1 MTPLLAAWVPP
12 CWTWLSLSLSILLFW
27 ERKLC
32 HWTYFCLPYHTIFS
46 LFISL
51 FWLHVAIGG
60 DLPYDINGCRELE
73 RFDVSNNFLTG
84 KLPGAFARLSNITD
98 LNLSSNTLQGPITM
112 VTELNKLC
120 YLNVSHNK
128 FDGKLP
134 NLESLF
140 FLAEVR
146 LNDNHFG
153 GPLPDSVTTLEN
165 MTILEVQ
172 V

>member
-1 MTPLLAAWVPP
+1 
-12 CWTWLSLSLSILLFW
+12 
-27 ERKLC
+27 
-32 HWTYFCLPYHTIFS
+32 
-46 LFISL
+46 
-51 FWLHVAIGG
+51 
-60 DLPYDINGCRELE
+60 
-73 RFDVSNNFLTG
+73 
-84 KLPGAFARLSNITD
+84 
-98 LNLSSNTLQGPITM
+98 M

-172 V
+172 DNYMTGDVPIGLKKLKQLTKIDLINNKFDRYSLAECRISLEKHLPNCVRNI